1 MHCQNDTYVVKF
13 IFSSDFSR
21 FSRTITE
28 SAEITSKN
36 CATLLWYYK
45 NFINLKSFSIF
56 QLGTR
61 KSLTNIYLWIRW
73 TWVETL
79 WKAHTIQMN
88 FKFQEK
94 YKMSR
99 TTTKYQSSAWMLSMF
114 LFPLNSWEK
123 FQYAKSCKFSID
135 LLLE

>member
-1 MHCQNDTYVVKF
+1 MILQKFYQFKIIFHFSVGHSKEFDKYLSLDTLNV
-13 IFSSDFSR
+13 S
-21 FSRTITE
+21 
-28 SAEITSKN
+28 
-36 CATLLWYYK
+36 
-45 NFINLKSFSIF
+45 
-56 QLGTR
+56 
-61 KSLTNIYLWIRW
+61 
-73 TWVETL
+73 ETL
-79 WKAHTIQMN
+79 RKAHTIQMN